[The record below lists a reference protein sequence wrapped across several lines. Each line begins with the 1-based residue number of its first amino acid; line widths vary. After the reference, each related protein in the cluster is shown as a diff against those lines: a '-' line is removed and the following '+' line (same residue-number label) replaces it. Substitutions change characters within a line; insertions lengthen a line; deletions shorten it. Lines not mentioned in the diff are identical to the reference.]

1 MAWDEDYLAQG
12 FRHTCVACAGE
23 ACVSFKAQA
32 VRKQGRGTVSDRV
45 PVPGFRMS
53 GRANPIHDIGGNS
66 VRFRIPRVL
75 TPESE

>member
-1 MAWDEDYLAQG
+1 MALDEDHQAQG

-45 PVPGFRMS
+45 PGSKSPPEWT
-53 GRANPIHDIGGNS
+53 GRPDPRYWREFCAVSDSAGANS
-66 VRFRIPRVL
+66 
-75 TPESE
+75 